1 MARIFLHPL
10 GRAIRLLYPV
20 TLIGVITLG
29 LSACTAKPI
38 DEQRTDSPST
48 DARVRGQVMDGRG
61 RFREI
66 FCAVTGARGET
77 LPDYRPCDEALVQF
91 SDEPPGTGRPVN
103 LEQARTRLRL
113 LIVLGLGWECF
124 KGIVDPQFSALRHVA
139 QFGHVVEVVRVE
151 GLSSSARNA
160 EQIRDAVMGM
170 YRPRQGPGLVLL
182 GYSKGVVDALEAVAT
197 YPQVQERVAAVIS
210 LAGAVGG
217 SPLADGA
224 SQSLVNMLQYIPGSD
239 CDSSDEGAL
248 DSLRPAVRQHW
259 LAANP
264 LPESIRYY
272 SLVTYPDREHI
283 SSGLMPSYNRLNQI
297 DARNDSQLI
306 FYDQIIPGSTLL
318 GYLNA
323 DHWAAAVP
331 IARSNALLGATFVN
345 KNAFPRE
352 VMLEAIARYV
362 EEDLATRR

>member
-1 MARIFLHPL
+1 MARIFLHPS

-20 TLIGVITLG
+20 TLIGVIALG
-29 LSACTAKPI
+29 LSACTAKPV
-38 DEQRTDSPST
+38 DEQRTDSPSA
-48 DARVRGQVMDGRG
+48 DARVQDRVMNGR
-61 RFREI
+61 
-66 FCAVTGARGET
+66 
-77 LPDYRPCDEALVQF
+77 
-91 SDEPPGTGRPVN
+91 
-103 LEQARTRLRL
+103 
-113 LIVLGLGWECF
+113 
-124 KGIVDPQFSALRHVA
+124 
-139 QFGHVVEVVRVE
+139 
-151 GLSSSARNA
+151 
-160 EQIRDAVMGM
+160 
-170 YRPRQGPGLVLL
+170 
-182 GYSKGVVDALEAVAT
+182 
-197 YPQVQERVAAVIS
+197 VQERVAAVIS

-217 SPLADGA
+217 SALADGA

-248 DSLRPAVRQHW
+248 ESLKPAVRQHW

-283 SSGLMPSYNRLNQI
+283 SSGLMPSYNRLSRI

-345 KNAFPRE
+345 KNGFPRE